1 LTHIQEVEAMN
12 KLRMLLLGALMFAG
26 QQALGTGFL
35 TPQEFVA
42 RASAAG
48 LGEVELGKL
57 ALQKS
62 SAADIR
68 AFAQKMVEDHSR
80 SGTELAALA
89 KARMLPVATQPN
101 EAQRAAL
108 AQLRQKTGQQFD
120 EAWTGQMVKDH
131 DEAVLL
137 FSAAGTLE
145 DDDAELAAFSR
156 KLLPVLT
163 EHQQLA
169 AHLGKVH

>member
-1 LTHIQEVEAMN
+1 MN
-12 KLRMLLLGALMFAG
+12 KLRIALLGTLVLAG
-26 QQALGTGFL
+26 QQVLAAGFI
-35 TPQEFVA
+35 TPQEFVT

-57 ALQKS
+57 ALEKS

-68 AFAQKMVEDHSR
+68 AFAQKMVEDHGK
-80 SGTELAALA
+80 SGAELAALA
-89 KARMLPVATQPN
+89 RARMLSVASQPS
-101 EAQRAAL
+101 EAQRTAL
-108 AQLRQKTGQQFD
+108 AQLRQKSGQQFD
-120 EAWTGQMVKDH
+120 TAWTEQMTKDH

-145 DDDAELAAFSR
+145 DDDKELAAFAR
-156 KLLPVLT
+156 KTLPVLT
-163 EHQQLA
+163 GHQQLA

>member
-1 LTHIQEVEAMN
+1 MN
-12 KLRMLLLGALMFAG
+12 RLRIALLGTLVLAG
-26 QQALGTGFL
+26 QQALGAGFI
-35 TPQEFVA
+35 TPQEFVT

-68 AFAQKMVEDHSR
+68 AFAQKMVDDH
-80 SGTELAALA
+80 GKTGAELAALA
-89 KARMLPVATQPN
+89 KARMLSVATQPN
-101 EAQRAAL
+101 DAQRAAL
-108 AQLRQKTGQQFD
+108 AQLRQKSGRQFD
-120 EAWTGQMVKDH
+120 EAWTGQMAKDH

-156 KLLPVLT
+156 KVLPVLS

>member
-1 LTHIQEVEAMN
+1 MN
-12 KLRMLLLGALMFAG
+12 KLRIALLGALLLVV
-26 QQALGTGFL
+26 QPVLGASFM
-35 TPQEFVA
+35 TPHEFVT

-62 SAADIR
+62 EAADVR
-68 AFAQKMVEDHSR
+68 AFAQKMVEDHGK
-80 SGTELAALA
+80 SGAELAALA
-89 KARMLPVATQPN
+89 KRKSLQVATQPN

-108 AQLRQKTGQQFD
+108 AQLRQKSGPQFD
-120 EAWTGQMVKDH
+120 SAWTEQMTRDH

-137 FSAAGTLE
+137 FSAAGTLADE
-145 DDDAELAAFSR
+145 DKDLAEFAR
-156 KLLPVLT
+156 RTLPVLT

-169 AHLGKVH
+169 AHLGKAH

>member
-1 LTHIQEVEAMN
+1 MN
-12 KLRMLLLGALMFAG
+12 KLRIALLGALMLAG
-26 QQALGTGFL
+26 QPLLAAGFI
-35 TPQEFVA
+35 TPQEFVT

-62 SAADIR
+62 DAADIR
-68 AFAQKMVEDHSR
+68 AFAQKMVEDH
-80 SGTELAALA
+80 GKANAELAAV
-89 KARMLPVATQPN
+89 ARTRALQVATQPS
-101 EAQRAAL
+101 EAQRTAL
-108 AQLRQKTGQQFD
+108 AQLRQKTGQQFN

-145 DDDAELAAFSR
+145 DEELAAFSR
-156 KLLPVLT
+156 KTLPVLT
-163 EHQQLA
+163 EHQQMA